1 MTTEGE
7 MGGAGNIILS
17 DGDDGV
23 LNFDQADMDLHFMGG
38 GFGRSCCG
46 GKCCPTPMVP
56 CKLTGSGPGIWEMLN
71 NTERKSSATR
81 FIGGGG

>member
-23 LNFDQADMDLHFMGG
+23 LNFDQADTDLHFMGG
-38 GFGRSCCG
+38 GFDRS
-46 GKCCPTPMVP
+46 
-56 CKLTGSGPGIWEMLN
+56 
-71 NTERKSSATR
+71 
-81 FIGGGG
+81 